1 MKTQADSPAN
11 KNVGLLARAWVGLGA
26 VRGDKPGRRQWV
38 AGQPWV
44 RHWEFWL
51 ALGLGA
57 FLRLWHIDLT
67 QFVEDQRNFMTI
79 AREAVLHGA
88 IPITSVTYSISTYS
102 PPLSAYLLMPFVFFG
117 KDPLPAVISIALWN
131 ILGLA
136 LTYILALRYFGRRV
150 AATAALLLA
159 TCGNAVNYSRF
170 IWQPPYWPTLFAL
183 WAITL
188 YVGCILG
195 RRIWFLPNVILLAL
209 ATLLHPAAAIL
220 LPVTIVALLL
230 APQRPHRREYAA
242 IGFVLLLLI
251 VPTIIW
257 ELVSRGYDLRLY
269 ADFFRQHGTFGLDVF
284 TALFHLLGAPS
295 SGDFGPASLYARFS
309 AWYKPINILAVLLF
323 AVGYLV
329 LSAAVALPLL
339 TVWREPPSRG
349 GRWTRVRDGM
359 RPAWERLRADAGL
372 RAYLLLWLWV
382 TLPPLS
388 MLHFSTPPTAHY
400 LLSLFP
406 AAFIVAGIGVRW
418 LIEIPARLG
427 GAPSVAPSVQH
438 LVPRLVPPLVTGVV
452 VLLIV
457 AQAAQTALYGSTL
470 ADGHFDA
477 MRFYG
482 YPLAEVQAADAQLG
496 TLQRTQ
502 GAKQI
507 FVITSDVARF
517 QSPLDYLLVSEHP
530 DRVAS
535 PDDCLL
541 LPTPTAG
548 TTLEVATVPGGH
560 ASQLLDGL
568 PNAGRVGEV
577 PMPGGAPFPVY
588 RLQGAAPLL
597 PDETTMGPVTFLD
610 AGGNGLRLD
619 AAARVGP
626 ELIRLRWT
634 VFGSPTTAR
643 GTPWYR
649 AQIQAVNS
657 EGGADQPLAQTDCK
671 PTRWQP
677 GETLFTWLSV
687 ASAASTLAIE
697 VRSSTTALDIT
708 QIGPMRLFSPRE
720 VGMPLVTL
728 AAAGSAPQPEVTAL
742 GLTWRFR

>member
-1 MKTQADSPAN
+1 M
-11 KNVGLLARAWVGLGA
+11 GLLARARVGLGT
-26 VRGDKPGRRQWV
+26 VRGEKSGQRQRET
-38 AGQPWV
+38 GQQWV

-67 QFVEDQRNFMTI
+67 QFLEDQRNFMTI

-102 PPLSAYLLMPFVFFG
+102 PPLSAYLLMPFAFFG

-136 LTYILALRYFGRRV
+136 LAYIFALRYFGRRV

-188 YVGCILG
+188 YAGCILG

-220 LPVTIVALLL
+220 LPVTVVALLL
-230 APQRPHRREYAA
+230 APQRPHRWEYAA
-242 IGFVLLLLI
+242 VGLVLLLLL
-251 VPTIIW
+251 VPTILW
-257 ELVSRGYDLRLY
+257 EVVSRGYDLRLY
-269 ADFFRQHGTFGLDVF
+269 AHFLRQHGTFGLDVF
-284 TALFHLLGAPS
+284 SALFHLLGAPS
-295 SGDFGPASLYARFS
+295 SGDFGPASLYATFG
-309 AWYKPINILAVLLF
+309 AWYGPINALAVLLF

-339 TVWREPPSRG
+339 TVWRELPSRG

-427 GAPSVAPSVQH
+427 GATSGGSSVQH
-438 LVPRLVPPLVTGVV
+438 SVPRLVPPLVTGVV

-457 AQAAQTALYGSTL
+457 AQATQTALYGSTL

-541 LPTPTAG
+541 LPAPTAG
-548 TTLEVATVPGGH
+548 TTLEVAAVPGGH
-560 ASQLLDGL
+560 ASQFLDGF
-568 PNAGRVGEV
+568 PNAGRVGEI

-588 RLQGAAPLL
+588 RLQGAAPPL
-597 PDETTMGPVTFLD
+597 PDETTLGPVTFLD
-610 AGGNGLRLD
+610 AAGNGLRQGRAGAIQVAVD
-619 AAARVGP
+619 G
-626 ELIRLRWT
+626 IRLAHDCSWHAL
-634 VFGSPTTAR
+634 VS
-643 GTPWYR
+643 
-649 AQIQAVNS
+649 
-657 EGGADQPLAQTDCK
+657 GADTS
-671 PTRWQP
+671 
-677 GETLFTWLSV
+677 GE
-687 ASAASTLAIE
+687 
-697 VRSSTTALDIT
+697 
-708 QIGPMRLFSPRE
+708 
-720 VGMPLVTL
+720 
-728 AAAGSAPQPEVTAL
+728 
-742 GLTWRFR
+742 